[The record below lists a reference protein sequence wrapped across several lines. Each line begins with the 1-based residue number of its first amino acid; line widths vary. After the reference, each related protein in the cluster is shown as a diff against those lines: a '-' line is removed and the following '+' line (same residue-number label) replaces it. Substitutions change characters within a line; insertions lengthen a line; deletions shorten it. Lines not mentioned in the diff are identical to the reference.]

1 MTEMRLIDWLK
12 TQPGT
17 KGIGDDCFIY
27 SDLVFTTDMMVEG
40 VHFERTDEPEAVGHK
55 TLARGLSDIAAMG
68 ANPRFC
74 LLSLAIPAWAHD
86 RDAKWVKRFY
96 RGLLQFGVP
105 LTGGD
110 LSHATELVCDIMVCG
125 QVPKGKALR
134 RDGAKPGDLIYVSG
148 ELGANARDRF
158 KRALQPRLALG
169 RKLIG
174 KASACM
180 DISDGL
186 SLDLHRLCLASGVAA
201 ELDTIPMASGA
212 TLDQA
217 LHGGEDYELLFTS
230 KTPLRMAGIT
240 NIGVIRK
247 GKPGAVK
254 LNGKPLKP
262 AGYDHYD

>member
-1 MTEMRLIDWLK
+1 MTELKLIDWLQR
-12 TQPGT
+12 QPGT

-40 VHFERTDEPEAVGHK
+40 VHFEQPDAPEAVGYK

-68 ANPRFC
+68 ATPRFC
-74 LLSLAIPAWAHD
+74 LLSLAIPTWTD
-86 RDAKWVKRFY
+86 DTWVKRFY
-96 RGLLQFGVP
+96 KGLLKLGVP

-110 LSHATELVCDIMVCG
+110 ISHARQLVCDIMVCG

-134 RDGAKPGDLIYVSG
+134 RDGAKPGDHIYVSG
-148 ELGANARDRF
+148 ELGANARDHF
-158 KRALQPRLALG
+158 KRPPQPRLALG

-174 KASACM
+174 KATACM

-186 SLDLHRLCLASGVAA
+186 SLDLHRLCVASGVAA
-201 ELDTIPMASGA
+201 DLDMIPIAIGA
-212 TLDQA
+212 TLKQA

-230 KTPLRMAGIT
+230 KTPLRLAGIKR
-240 NIGVIRK
+240 IGTIQK
-247 GKPGAVK
+247 GKPGAVL

-262 AGYDHYD
+262 AGYDHLQ

>member
-1 MTEMRLIDWLK
+1 MSELQLVDWLQR
-12 TQPGT
+12 QPGT

-40 VHFERTDEPEAVGHK
+40 VHFERTDEPEAVGFK

-68 ANPRFC
+68 ATPRFC
-74 LLSLAIPAWAHD
+74 LLSLAVPAWAD
-86 RDAKWVKRFY
+86 DAWVKRFY
-96 RGLLQFGVP
+96 RGLLKFGVP

-110 LSHATELVCDIMVCG
+110 LSHASQLVCDIMVCG

-134 RDGAKPGDLIYVSG
+134 RDGAKPGDHIYVSG
-148 ELGANARDRF
+148 LLGANVRDNF
-158 KRALQPRLALG
+158 KRVPEPRLALG

-174 KASACM
+174 KASSCM

-186 SLDLHRLCLASGVAA
+186 SLDLHRLCIASGVAA
-201 ELDTIPMASGA
+201 DLDAIPVAVGA
-212 TLDQA
+212 TLEQA

-230 KTPLRMAGIT
+230 RTPLRFAGIT
-240 NIGVIRK
+240 RIGTIRK

-254 LNGKPLKP
+254 LNGKPVKP
-262 AGYDHYD
+262 AGYDHFR